1 VRKVDAPPAGWY
13 PDPEQRTRLRWWDG
27 LDWTDIRRAVPS
39 DAELLIA
46 ETQHEFEQAHRL
58 AVPSPAASGM
68 SRADVQEIIAEV
80 RDVAR
85 SEVNRAAD
93 LFSQRASA
101 AAREITPLI
110 TQYSNRVVRWV
121 KVAAVIATILLIG
134 WFLFQVVAQASL
146 FEWIGDR
153 IDNLTDQNSA
163 SAWFAIGTP
172 PLL

>member
-1 VRKVDAPPAGWY
+1 MRKVDAPPPGWY

-46 ETQHEFEQAHRL
+46 ETQHEFEEAHRL
-58 AVPSPAASGM
+58 MAPSVAATGLT
-68 SRADVQEIIAEV
+68 RADTQEIIAQV

-93 LFSQRASA
+93 LFGQRATE

-110 TQYSNRVVRWV
+110 TEYSNRVVRWV

-134 WFLFQVVAQASL
+134 WFLFQVIAQASL

-153 IDNLTDQNSA
+153 IDNLTNENGA
-163 SAWFAIGTP
+163 AMFGLGTP
-172 PLL
+172 PPL

>member
-13 PDPEQRTRLRWWDG
+13 PDPEQRTKLRWWDG
-27 LDWTDIRRAVPS
+27 LDWTDVRRAPPS

-46 ETQHEFEQAHRL
+46 ETQHEFEHAHRL
-58 AVPSPAASGM
+58 AAPSVAAGGL
-68 SRADVQEIIAEV
+68 SRADAQEIIAEV

-93 LFSQRASA
+93 VFSQRASA

-121 KVAAVIATILLIG
+121 KVAAIIATILLIG

-153 IDNLTDQNSA
+153 IDNLTDDNSA
-163 SAWFAIGTP
+163 TALSTIRTLP
-172 PLL
+172 PL